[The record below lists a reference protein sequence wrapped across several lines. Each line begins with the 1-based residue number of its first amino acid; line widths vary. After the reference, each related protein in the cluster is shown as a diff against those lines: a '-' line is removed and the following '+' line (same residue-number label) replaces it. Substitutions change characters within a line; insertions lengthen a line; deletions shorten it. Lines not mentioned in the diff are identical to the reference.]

1 MAYEPPKVGDEFR
14 GSTARHPNDYPTH
27 MAEAAQ
33 NGGPNAMKKID
44 YDKGWRDAQADKGK
58 QLAAVGVFSAIAT
71 VAIGKGAEFLWVT
84 QRPKAQA
91 WWKERKAKRADKD
104 APRELDASPTAIEP
118 PVHAQECVAEAGERS
133 EHQS

>member
-1 MAYEPPKVGDEFR
+1 MVYEPPKVGDEFR

-44 YDKGWRDAQADKGK
+44 YDKGWRDAQMDKEK
-58 QLAAVGVFSAIAT
+58 QLAAVGVVSVIAGG
-71 VAIGKGAEFLWVT
+71 VIIKGAEYLWNT

-104 APRELDASPTAIEP
+104 APRELDASPAAIEP

-133 EHQS
+133 AQQN